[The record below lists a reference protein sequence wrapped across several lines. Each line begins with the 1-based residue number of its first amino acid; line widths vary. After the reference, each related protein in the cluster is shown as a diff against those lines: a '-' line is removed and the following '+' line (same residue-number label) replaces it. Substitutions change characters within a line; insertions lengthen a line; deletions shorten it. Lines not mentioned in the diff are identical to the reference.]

1 MRFRARIAA
10 TLLLALPILFCGEGG
25 RRHDLPEKPVSIR
38 GWVSEI
44 QGVPH
49 YGQPGYFYDLNVY
62 VEGIE
67 KVSGSIAEDGS
78 FIILGVPA
86 GSSTIVFQAPGIDEA
101 AIHFEGLPSAADILI
116 PGVILTPTGASLQ
129 NPEAARVRVLR
140 RGEPREQIESQT
152 TANGELLP
160 TFLVPREELGDRLN
174 RPTPPARGGIT
185 VM

>member
-1 MRFRARIAA
+1 MM
-10 TLLLALPILFCGEGG
+10 LLALPILFCGEGG
-25 RRHDLPEKPVSIR
+25 PRHGLPEKPVSIR

-101 AIHFEGLPSAADILI
+101 AIHFEGLPSAADIFI
-116 PGVILTPTGASLQ
+116 PGVILTPAGASLQ

-140 RGEPREQIESQT
+140 RGEPREQIESHT